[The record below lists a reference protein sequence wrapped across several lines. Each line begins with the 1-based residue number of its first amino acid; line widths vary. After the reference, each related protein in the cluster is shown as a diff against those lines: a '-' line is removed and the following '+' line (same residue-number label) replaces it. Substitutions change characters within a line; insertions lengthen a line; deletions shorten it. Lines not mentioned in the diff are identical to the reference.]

1 MNWAFVSEAEC
12 VIDCQ
17 DTSESSCLRLFNVT
31 TGDLLSLLDM
41 DTSPSCL
48 ASFPQKGWIA
58 VGLWNSE
65 RMCAFIEVK
74 LPRDK
79 VNRKAK
85 VRKAFVLKNYFSKI
99 EGFLVLYV
107 SNNVKQFVEK
117 TLCLLL
123 YRFTVLELAGDRG
136 SAVRL
141 YYWDSLFMN
150 ATLMQQ

>member
-1 MNWAFVSEAEC
+1 
-12 VIDCQ
+12 
-17 DTSESSCLRLFNVT
+17 
-31 TGDLLSLLDM
+31 
-41 DTSPSCL
+41 
-48 ASFPQKGWIA
+48 
-58 VGLWNSE
+58 
-65 RMCAFIEVK
+65 MCAFIEVK

-85 VRKAFVLKNYFSKI
+85 VKKAFVLKNYFLKI

-136 SAVRL
+136 SAVRR